1 MQSPLFRVAAA
12 LIAISSC
19 FTAPLHSRQ
28 NSGPPPANSQAETY
42 KPKTL
47 VDQSIS
53 AGLYKNGAGH
63 FTLTV
68 PEDWRTNDGIV
79 EPRYG
84 IGGLSSPDNEA
95 ELVIQQFPTDDRP
108 ATLVKKFDAGDNT
121 VIRGYRKLDESK
133 LKVAGR
139 NCEVLTYAFVQGR
152 QVAGESIEL
161 KLVSRIV
168 LMPNE
173 HSIFAFRLVT
183 REALSDKQL
192 PIFEQIV
199 KSFHS
204 TAQPGLF

>member
-1 MQSPLFRVAAA
+1 MHSPLRVAAA

-42 KPKTL
+42 KPRTL

-68 PEDWRTNDGIV
+68 PEGWSTNDAIV
-79 EPRYG
+79 EPKFG
-84 IGGLSSPDNEA
+84 IGALSSPDNQA
-95 ELVIQQFPTDDRP
+95 ELVIQQMPIEDSP
-108 ATLVKKFDAGDNT
+108 AALAKKIDATGSS
-121 VIRGYRKLDESK
+121 VFRGYRKLDESK
-133 LKVAGR
+133 IRVAGR
-139 NCEVLTYAFVQGR
+139 NCEVMTFAFVKER
-152 QVAGESIEL
+152 QNSDASIEL

-168 LMPNE
+168 MMPNE
-173 HSIFAFRLVT
+173 HSIFVFKLVT
-183 REALSDKQL
+183 HEALLHKEA
-192 PIFEQIV
+192 PIFENIL

-204 TAQPGLF
+204 TARPGLF

>member
-1 MQSPLFRVAAA
+1 MHSPLRVAAA

-28 NSGPPPANSQAETY
+28 NSGPPPANSQPETY
-42 KPKTL
+42 KPRTL

-68 PEDWRTNDGIV
+68 PEGWSTNDGIV
-79 EPRYG
+79 DPKFG
-84 IGGLSSPDNEA
+84 IGALSSPDNEA
-95 ELVIQQFPTDDRP
+95 QLVIQQFPTDDSP
-108 ATLVKKFDAGDNT
+108 ATLAKKLDAKSNT
-121 VIRGYRKLDESK
+121 AVRGYRKLDESK

-139 NCEVLTYAFVQGR
+139 NCETLTYAFVQER

-161 KLVSRIV
+161 KLVLRIV

-173 HSIFAFRLVT
+173 SSFFTFQFVT

-204 TAQPGLF
+204 TARPGLF

>member
-1 MQSPLFRVAAA
+1 MHSPLLRVAA
-12 LIAISSC
+12 LIAILSC

-28 NSGPPPANSQAETY
+28 NSAPPPANSQAETY

-53 AGLYKNGAGH
+53 AGVYKNGAGH

-68 PEDWRTNDGIV
+68 PEGWRTNDDIV
-79 EPRYG
+79 EPKFG
-84 IGGLSSPDNEA
+84 IGALSSPDNEA
-95 ELVIQQFPTDDRP
+95 QLVIQQMPTDDSP
-108 ATLVKKFDAGDNT
+108 STFAKKFDARNNT
-121 VIRGYRKLDESK
+121 AVRGYRKLDESK

-139 NCEVLTYAFVQGR
+139 NCEVLTYAFVQER

-173 HSIFAFRLVT
+173 SSIFAFKLVA
-183 REALSDKQL
+183 REALFDKQL
-192 PIFEQIV
+192 PIFEQII

-204 TAQPGLF
+204 TAQAGLF

>member
-1 MQSPLFRVAAA
+1 MHRPLLRVAAS

-42 KPKTL
+42 KPKNL

-63 FTLTV
+63 FTLAV
-68 PEDWRTNDGIV
+68 PEGWRTNDDLV
-79 EPRYG
+79 EPKLG
-84 IGGLSSPDNEA
+84 IGALSSPDNEA
-95 ELVIQQFPTDDRP
+95 QLVIQQFPTDDSP
-108 ATLVKKFDAGDNT
+108 AILAKKLDAKGKAA
-121 VIRGYRKLDESK
+121 IRGYRKLDESK
-133 LKVAGR
+133 LSVAGR
-139 NCEVLTYAFVQGR
+139 NCAVLTYAFVQER

-161 KLVSRIV
+161 NLVSRTV

-173 HSIFAFRLVT
+173 HSIFVFRIAT
-183 REALSDKQL
+183 RETLLDKQL
-192 PIFEQIV
+192 PIFEQIL

-204 TAQPGLF
+204 TAPPGLF